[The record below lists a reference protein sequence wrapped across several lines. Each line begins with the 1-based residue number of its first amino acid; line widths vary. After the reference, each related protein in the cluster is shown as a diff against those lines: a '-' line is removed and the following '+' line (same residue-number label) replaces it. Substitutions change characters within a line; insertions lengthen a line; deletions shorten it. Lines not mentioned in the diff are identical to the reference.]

1 MKALIYALT
10 TVMMMFVVACQKDE
24 GGEAAITCPPG
35 HYVTPA
41 WGNQCLP
48 QAQCPAGSVRHP
60 TQLSMCMN
68 IYTGDTIG
76 QQQCGVGYVLTSEG
90 CLKQCPDR
98 PGWGLYG
105 PTCIQ
110 GINPS
115 GYNYNYPYGQTPYWQ
130 MPYWQTPY
138 QYPYYY
144 YYRP

>member
-1 MKALIYALT
+1 MKALIYVLT
-10 TVMMMFVVACQKDE
+10 SVTMMFVVACQKDE
-24 GGEAAITCPPG
+24 GGQAAAAPCPPG
-35 HYVTPA
+35 HYATPA
-41 WGNQCLP
+41 WANQCLP
-48 QAQCPAGSVRHP
+48 QDQCPAGSVRHP

-68 IYTGDTIG
+68 IYTGEIIG

-110 GINPS
+110 GVNPYNS
-115 GYNYNYPYGQTPYWQ
+115 GYNYPYGQ
-130 MPYWQTPY
+130 MPYWQNPY

-144 YYRP
+144 FYRPY